1 MDTFFWMAGALYRG
15 RELIAEMGI
24 PRAIIPHNPGQ
35 FSAYG
40 FLHASARVDRQRTLQ
55 MTTTTFDR
63 AKAHEMMSSLIKEC
77 VTELTSQGYRDDLV
91 TECSLEMR
99 YLGQN
104 YELELPIDL
113 AAFANAGAEDGLLE
127 AFHAAHKNRFG
138 FSTPG
143 EVIEIVT
150 FSATVLA
157 ITQHPTL
164 PELAKGSDAPAPRSR
179 RNVGF
184 VEGMIDTPIFWR
196 DDLLA
201 GQSIAGPAVVE
212 EAASI
217 TLVIPGQTLTVDAFG
232 HLIIQAN

>member
-1 MDTFFWMAGALYRG
+1 
-15 RELIAEMGI
+15 
-24 PRAIIPHNPGQ
+24 
-35 FSAYG
+35 
-40 FLHASARVDRQRTLQ
+40 
-55 MTTTTFDR
+55 
-63 AKAHEMMSSLIKEC
+63 MSSLIKEC
-77 VTELTSQGYRDDLV
+77 VTELTSQGYRDNLV

-104 YELELPIDL
+104 YELELPIEP
-113 AAFANAGAEDGLLE
+113 AAFERAGAEDGLWE
-127 AFHAAHKNRFG
+127 AFHAAHKSRFG

-164 PELAKGSDAPAPRSR
+164 PELAKSTDAPAPRSR

-184 VEGMIDTPIFWR
+184 IEGTLDTPIFWR